1 MSVATL
7 GAFAIKS
14 YPEAV
19 GVMLFYRIG
28 EYFEEKAVERSRSQI
43 MNAVDMR
50 PETVNLVEGDEIRV
64 IPAEDSCVADVILVR
79 PGDRIPLDGVCLLYT
94 SSFFR

>member
-1 MSVATL
+1 MSIATL

-28 EYFEEKAVERSRSQI
+28 EFFEEKAVERSRGQI
-43 MNAVDMR
+43 MEAVDLR
-50 PETVNLVEGDEIRV
+50 PETVNLVENG
-64 IPAEDSCVADVILVR
+64 
-79 PGDRIPLDGVCLLYT
+79 
-94 SSFFR
+94 